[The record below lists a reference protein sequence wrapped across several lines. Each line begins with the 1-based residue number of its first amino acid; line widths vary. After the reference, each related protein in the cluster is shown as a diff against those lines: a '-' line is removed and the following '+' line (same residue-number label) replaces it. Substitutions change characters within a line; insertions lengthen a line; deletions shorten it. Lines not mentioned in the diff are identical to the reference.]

1 MIERTS
7 LTQIASQPTRDA
19 SLLDRI
25 FISDPQLYPVVRV
38 VTSVV
43 KSDHKAIVAIPEG
56 AAVSVSNTRQK
67 RTFRPTPSQNASF
80 LQRLAAADLSVQLD
94 PGVLTQD
101 GDPQKYYNTFYAT
114 PLDLL
119 ETFYPERTITVC
131 SRDPAY
137 VTPYI
142 KAKLRR
148 KNRLM

>member
-1 MIERTS
+1 VCVAEISHDYPSTDIILARDLNQVRDDDLIERTS

-67 RTFRPTPSQNASF
+67 RTFRPRTPS
-80 LQRLAAADLSVQLD
+80 
-94 PGVLTQD
+94 
-101 GDPQKYYNTFYAT
+101 
-114 PLDLL
+114 
-119 ETFYPERTITVC
+119 
-131 SRDPAY
+131 
-137 VTPYI
+137 
-142 KAKLRR
+142 
-148 KNRLM
+148 